1 MHKSDAGHSGAGAA
15 TLPTGHRF
23 GDSPMLELRIM
34 TVVCALV
41 GVAPIIYMLVQSA

>member
-1 MHKSDAGHSGAGAA
+1 VTQVIAAQAQQPYLPAIVSGI
-15 TLPTGHRF
+15 
-23 GDSPMLELRIM
+23 SPMLELRIM